1 MRLRRLALTAI
12 ACLSV
17 PLAALAQDGLQ
28 KVGDVLRAL
37 AQGPAAV
44 PGSLVVNG
52 SFEEPV
58 QARGRYATVASG
70 QSFAGWKVIGVGS
83 VSPISGEYRQ
93 GGIVFNAHHGS
104 QWLDL
109 TGPGSNSAAGV
120 EQSVRTQPGAAYEL
134 VFWVGNV
141 SGGGFGA
148 RSSVEVYVDGQ
159 SAGTATN
166 DRTVAGRQGWG
177 RFRIP
182 VTARGTTTTVAFVSR
197 DPRNDNSNGLDAVSL
212 TPVAGGAAPAT
223 ASAAVLS
230 ESFETPATNSYTT
243 HRAGQSFTTGSN
255 TWSVLSGSVDVAN
268 ARVRREVVAFD
279 GTQTLDLAGSPGAGV
294 IAATFPT
301 TAGQTYALQFHYA
314 RNSGLGATP
323 ARARVEVI
331 GADTL
336 LQSEIRH
343 DASRAAG
350 SSLPFNGD
358 FVADGALTT
367 LRFTS
372 LNAGNFGMTVD
383 GISVRAV
390 EAAPAVAAPRG
401 LGGEYVYQGRGVAT
415 VSQIGDEVRMFFTW
429 TPQGQGPH
437 YEARGRL
444 AGDTITGEWYSHYH
458 GKGWFRLVGK
468 VRPNGD
474 IDLSQSDDPINANIR
489 ATVLSRKP

>member
-1 MRLRRLALTAI
+1 VRLRSFALTAI
-12 ACLSV
+12 ACLAV
-17 PLAALAQDGLQ
+17 PLAAPAQDGLR
-28 KVGDVLRAL
+28 KVSDVLRAL
-37 AQGPAAV
+37 AQGSAAV
-44 PGSLVVNG
+44 PGNLVANG

-58 QARGRYATVASG
+58 QPRGRYATVASG
-70 QSFAGWKVIGVGS
+70 QTFAGWKVIGVGS
-83 VSPISGEYRQ
+83 VSPISGDYRQ

-120 EQSVRTQPGAAYEL
+120 EQSVGTQPGTAYEL

-148 RSSVEVYVDGQ
+148 RSSVEVYVDGK

-182 VTARGTTTTVAFVSR
+182 VTARGTTTTIAFVSR
-197 DPRNDNSNGLDAVSL
+197 DPGNDNSNGLDAVSL
-212 TPVAGGAAPAT
+212 TPVAGGGAPAT
-223 ASAAVLS
+223 ASAVLS
-230 ESFETPATNSYTT
+230 ESFETPATNNYTT
-243 HRAGQSFTTGSN
+243 YRAGQSFTTGN
-255 TWSVLSGSVDVAN
+255 QTWSVLSGSVDVAN
-268 ARVRREVVAFD
+268 ARVRREVVAHD
-279 GTQTLDLAGSPGAGV
+279 GTQTVDLAGSPGPGV

-301 TAGQTYALQFHYA
+301 TAGQTYALQLHYA
-314 RNSGLGATP
+314 RNSGLGATS

-331 GADTL
+331 GAETL
-336 LQSEIRH
+336 LQTELRH

-350 SSLPFNGD
+350 SSLPFNGS

-372 LNAGNFGMTVD
+372 LNTGNFGMTVD
-383 GISVRAV
+383 GISVGAV

-415 VSQIGDEVRMFFTW
+415 VSQIGDEVRMFLTW

-437 YEARGRL
+437 YEAHGKL

-458 GKGWFRLVGK
+458 GKGWFRLVGS
-468 VRPNGD
+468 VRSNGD